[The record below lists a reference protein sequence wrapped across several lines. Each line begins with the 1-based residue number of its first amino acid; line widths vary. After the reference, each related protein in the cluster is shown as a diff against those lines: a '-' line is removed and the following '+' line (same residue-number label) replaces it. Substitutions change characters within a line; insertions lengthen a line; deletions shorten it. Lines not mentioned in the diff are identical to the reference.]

1 MVMLSPRLPLLPVQA
16 SLGVPYG
23 LVTHGDIFDRPR
35 GTYDPRLTWF
45 YKRVTPTAYS
55 KANLIVALSPYMH
68 ALAQKRGAAKNS
80 IRVIPNGI
88 DASELGLSLGFTPS
102 PPLGIGSP
110 LRVLFVGRLSI
121 EKGVD
126 TLLQACDRLV
136 QRNIPFQ
143 LRLVGDGP
151 LRNQLQA
158 MANSLGLNDCS
169 SFLGHLPRRALGSE
183 YRDCHVVCVPSRS
196 DPFPTVVLEAL
207 AAGRCVIGTNS
218 GGIPFAVENEK
229 SGLIVQREEPTKL
242 ADALERVARDQQM
255 LEAMGRYGHQECHK
269 RFNWASLTRD
279 LAKAIDKTVNTS
291 SLRLKHPAKDP
302 S

>member
-88 DASELGLSLGFTPS
+88 DPSELGLSVSFTPS

-151 LRNQLQA
+151 LRSQLQA
-158 MANSLGLNDCS
+158 MVNSLGLNDAQVS
-169 SFLGHLPRRALGSE
+169 SAICRGVHWGANIVTATLSACR
-183 YRDCHVVCVPSRS
+183 
-196 DPFPTVVLEAL
+196 L
-207 AAGRCVIGTNS
+207 AATPSPPWCLRRL
-218 GGIPFAVENEK
+218 PLE
-229 SGLIVQREEPTKL
+229 
-242 ADALERVARDQQM
+242 DA
-255 LEAMGRYGHQECHK
+255 
-269 RFNWASLTRD
+269 
-279 LAKAIDKTVNTS
+279 
-291 SLRLKHPAKDP
+291 
-302 S
+302 